1 LKLDKINDELLGT
14 IYEHKRKKRKERES
28 NMFVSLKNNCQT
40 SIITIIISWL
50 GITFT
55 FMVSKLD

>member
-1 LKLDKINDELLGT
+1 MNIKG
-14 IYEHKRKKRKERES
+14 KKGRRGKS